1 MRAKNKL
8 TERQWANIERA
19 ILKDGMPVNYMAK
32 KYGIDESTVRHR
44 VNKLKTEQVEEAAIK
59 VAIGEKALKA
69 LPPVQRVR
77 ARSLAEMLTEMSHT
91 MSEVAE
97 MDMRNALKLTQMKA
111 DRLAEI
117 EPGNADQLREVVLL
131 SEAANKS
138 AKLGV
143 DLMTIGK
150 QSLVD
155 SDKEK
160 AKDREVMALAPINV
174 PALKK
179 S

>member
-1 MRAKNKL
+1 MSKI
-8 TERQWANIERA
+8 TPRQWINIERA
-19 ILKDGMPVNYMAK
+19 VLRDGEPMRQVAERYKVDEAAIRRRLAK
-32 KYGIDESTVRHR
+32 VR
-44 VNKLKTEQVEEAAIK
+44 TEQVEEVAIK
-59 VAIGEKALKA
+59 IAETEKALKS
-69 LPPVQRVR
+69 LPPVQRIR

-155 SDKEK
+155 ADKDK
-160 AKDREVMALAPINV
+160 AKDRDVMALAPINI

>member
-1 MRAKNKL
+1 MRQVAKRYDVS
-8 TERQWANIERA
+8 EAAIRQRLSKAR
-19 ILKDGMPVNYMAK
+19 
-32 KYGIDESTVRHR
+32 
-44 VNKLKTEQVEEAAIK
+44 TEQVEEVAIK
-59 VAIGEKALKA
+59 IAQTEKALKA
-69 LPPVQRVR
+69 LPPVQRIR

-155 SDKEK
+155 ADKDK
-160 AKDREVMALAPINV
+160 AKDRDVMALAPINV

>member
-1 MRAKNKL
+1 MSKL
-8 TERQWANIERA
+8 TPRQWINIERA
-19 ILKDGMPVNYMAK
+19 VLRDKEPMRQVAK
-32 KYGIDESTVRHR
+32 RYKVDESVIRKR
-44 VNKLKTEQVEEAAIK
+44 LEKARTEQVEE
-59 VAIGEKALKA
+59 VAIQVATAEKSLKALK
-69 LPPVQRVR
+69 PIERVR

-97 MDMRNALKLTQMKA
+97 MDMRNALALTRMKA
-111 DRLAEI
+111 DRVAVL

-155 SDKEK
+155 ADKDK
-160 AKDREVMALAPINV
+160 AKDREVMAMAPINI
-174 PALKK
+174 PSFQK

>member
-1 MRAKNKL
+1 MNAVAK
-8 TERQWANIERA
+8 R
-19 ILKDGMPVNYMAK
+19 
-32 KYGIDESTVRHR
+32 YGIGESAVRQ
-44 VNKLKTEQVEEAAIK
+44 KLAKVKTEQVEEAAIK
-59 VAIGEKALKA
+59 VAVGEKALKA
-69 LPPVQRVR
+69 LRPVERVR

-155 SDKEK
+155 ADKDK
-160 AKDREVMALAPINV
+160 AKDRDVMAMAPISI